1 MEAHAHIPWP
11 PAPAWSQAVG
21 ICGRSLTLLALG
33 LFVASAAFWLLSPT
47 GERWRKYGARAFVWG
62 LWSLVGVFVALGTLF
77 VTDQFYY
84 RYVFSHSDT
93 STELWYKIAAIWSGQ
108 EGSFLLWAL
117 CSALFGVWAARS
129 TGAYRRWFTIT
140 YALFLASLSAI
151 LAYESPF
158 ATETIDGRL
167 LLPPEGM
174 GLQPSLLNYWVT
186 IHPPTIFLGFGAL
199 TVLFAWSLAALI
211 GRDLTSWIK
220 PVRPWAILAATILG
234 IGLCMGGF
242 WAYETLGW
250 GGFWAWDPVENTSFV
265 PWVACVAFIHG
276 IFVQLARGKWAA
288 TNALLA
294 ALPFLL
300 FAYGTF
306 LTRSGFL
313 AESSVHSFAQ
323 MNRTALWLL
332 IGVLV
337 AGVVAFTALWLPR
350 ALVRTPKTDANSVH
364 PGRGFDKEAF
374 YAAGIWLLLAL
385 GVATAVGMSVPFI
398 MALTHRP
405 TRVVEESMYH
415 QVLVWFFVPLVLVM
429 AIAPLLTWRKIG
441 LRQLLNR
448 ISNCAAITIGLV
460 GFALIWIKN
469 PRYGVGLDETAT
481 IAFPLGY
488 RVALL
493 PWLACLIGACVFAIV
508 CSLWRMAELWP
519 RAKGSIGGLI
529 THVGVVLT
537 MTGLIVSRGF
547 ERDEITRVEPGRSGA
562 ALDRIIALKRVEGD
576 LFDRDTKV
584 IFDVIGKDDRFV
596 ARPGLYFK
604 PQMQGEPTPVVWP
617 YIERRV
623 THDWYVAIGPLSTEA
638 SDPLEFLPGETKN
651 MGNISVTYK
660 GINRQGEPGV
670 PGTKF
675 IADLVVTAGQ
685 KTLPA
690 SPMMVLR
697 DAGPPDFVPA
707 KLDSRIGIG
716 LVRMDAGSKSVTLQL
731 QFAQPGFPVHLL
743 YKPMTILVWIGAIVM
758 TAGGLMSTWYRRR
771 FQRPERDL
779 ADAEPTQPH
788 PALEPTSRPD
798 PVGAAR

>member
-1 MEAHAHIPWP
+1 MG
-11 PAPAWSQAVG
+11 VG
-21 ICGRSLTLLALG
+21 GRSLVLLALG
-33 LFVASAAFWLLSPT
+33 LFFASAVFWLLAPRS
-47 GERWRKYGARAFVWG
+47 ERWGKYGARSFVLG
-62 LWSLVGVFVALGTLF
+62 LWSLLGAFVALGTLF

-117 CSALFGVWAARS
+117 SSALFGVWAARS
-129 TGAYRRWFTIT
+129 TGPYRRWFTIV
-140 YALFLASLSAI
+140 YALFLGCLAAI

-158 ATETIDGRL
+158 ATESIDGRL

-211 GRDLTSWIK
+211 TRDLTTWIK
-220 PVRPWAILAATILG
+220 PVRPWAILTATVLG

-276 IFVQLARGKWAA
+276 IFVQLARGKWAM

-294 ALPFLL
+294 ALPFLS
-300 FAYGTF
+300 FVYGTF

-323 MNRTALWLL
+323 MNRTALWVL
-332 IGVLV
+332 IGLLV
-337 AGVVAFTALWLPR
+337 FGVVGFAAIWLIRALARAPKTEATPPR
-350 ALVRTPKTDANSVH
+350 AE
-364 PGRGFDKEAF
+364 RGFDKEGF

-385 GVATAVGMSVPFI
+385 GVATAIGMSVPFV
-398 MALTHRP
+398 MALANRP
-405 TRVVEESMYH
+405 TRVVEEGMYH
-415 QVLVWFFVPLVLVM
+415 QVLVWFFVPLFLAM
-429 AIAPLLTWRKIG
+429 AVAPLLSWRKIG
-441 LRQLLNR
+441 LRALLNR
-448 ISNCAAITIGLV
+448 VSNCAAISIGLL
-460 GFALIWIKN
+460 GLALIWIKN
-469 PRYGVGLDETAT
+469 PRYGVGLEDGAT
-481 IAFPLGY
+481 IAFPFGY
-488 RVALL
+488 QVPLL
-493 PWLACLIGACVFAIV
+493 PWLAFLIGTCIFAIV
-508 CSLWRMAELWP
+508 CSIWRMAELWP

-562 ALDRIIALKRVEGD
+562 ALDRIIVLKRVEGD

-596 ARPGLYFK
+596 AKPGLYFK

-617 YIERRV
+617 YIERRL
-623 THDWYVAIGPLSTEA
+623 THDWYVAIGPLSTDA
-638 SDPLEFLPGETKN
+638 SDPLEFLPGETKPI
-651 MGNISVTYK
+651 GNISVTYK
-660 GINRQGEPGV
+660 GMNRQGEPGV

-675 IADLVVTAGQ
+675 IADLVVTAGD

-690 SPMMVLR
+690 SPMMVLSES
-697 DAGPPDFVPA
+697 GPPEFVPA

-743 YKPMTILVWIGAIVM
+743 YKPMTILVWIGAGVM
-758 TAGGLMSTWYRRR
+758 TLGGLMSAWYRRR
-771 FQRPERDL
+771 PHRPDRDR
-779 ADAEPTQPH
+779 AEAEPQQRTP
-788 PALEPTSRPD
+788 EPSETRNAN
-798 PVGAAR
+798 PVGVAR